1 MYFDLNYIKI
11 ASSVLKQIAGK
22 TFPNPSIEGQ
32 PQTKTEGNEDTVA
45 DAAVRIDSRVGAGA
59 RGAYLFDLHM

>member
-22 TFPNPSIEGQ
+22 TFPNP
-32 PQTKTEGNEDTVA
+32 PVVA
-45 DAAVRIDSRVGAGA
+45 ILVESDK
-59 RGAYLFDLHM
+59 LFKVNKIVSLGIN